1 MKLQTLSKNKFTVTA
16 VTSGGDNPNCPVT
29 DFLLDIPNKYEGS
42 ATGMIALFDTVAE
55 NGLDGLS
62 SKLSHYVDKN
72 EKIYEFIKGD
82 LRVFFFKGHCDVIV
96 IATHGIVKKSQKTR
110 TKDKNIAIKLKKQY
124 QQSHDEGKVEILP
137 EPDDTEE

>member
-16 VTSGGDNPNCPVT
+16 VTSGGDNLNCPVT

-72 EKIYEFIKGD
+72 EK
-82 LRVFFFKGHCDVIV
+82 
-96 IATHGIVKKSQKTR
+96 
-110 TKDKNIAIKLKKQY
+110 NI
-124 QQSHDEGKVEILP
+124 
-137 EPDDTEE
+137 